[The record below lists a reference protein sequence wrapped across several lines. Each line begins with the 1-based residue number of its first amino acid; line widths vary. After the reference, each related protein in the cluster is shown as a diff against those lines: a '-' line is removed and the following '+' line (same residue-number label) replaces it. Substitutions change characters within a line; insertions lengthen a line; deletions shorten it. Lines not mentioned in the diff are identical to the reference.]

1 MIPVASL
8 LTALAVLAGE
18 PGESSRASNTA
29 GRIES
34 CSFATRA
41 LPPAFKV
48 SKSFADG
55 YKLFQA
61 SAGVLPEGII
71 VKGVVAMGQPQIGLT
86 AKETQGLYA
95 NLDRV
100 YAAISADLLFREVH
114 SVLPYCLA
122 ETPPAKGH
130 YFAYYPQKIGD
141 DTQVI
146 VFLHGF
152 GGNFLFYIY
161 LLKEEFPKAV
171 ILVPSFGASWHDGTM
186 RYLDDMYKDVKRRH
200 SLDLRKPYLMA
211 ISAGGPAGFWIYN
224 QHPDRFSCL
233 VSLASAPSPGVV
245 PVLKEDLR
253 ILMINGR
260 DDSGHRISKVQSTA
274 DKIAARLSHFQF
286 HIVEGDH
293 FFLLSK
299 REETFKTIRAF
310 LRKEAGGDK
319 ERRPARN

>member
-1 MIPVASL
+1 M
-8 LTALAVLAGE
+8 G
-18 PGESSRASNTA
+18 GK
-29 GRIES
+29 IES
-34 CSFATRA
+34 CNFATRS
-41 LPPAFKV
+41 LPPAFQA

-55 YKLFQA
+55 YKVFQA
-61 SAGVLPEGII
+61 TAGVLPEGMI

-100 YAAISADLLFREVH
+100 YASISVDPLFRDVR
-114 SVLPYCLA
+114 SVLPDCLSDKRA
-122 ETPPAKGH
+122 TQGH
-130 YFAYYPQKIGD
+130 YFAYYPPKISD
-141 DTQVI
+141 DTQVV

-152 GGNFLFYIY
+152 GGNFLFYTY

-171 ILVPSFGASWHDGTM
+171 ILVPSFGASWRDGTM
-186 RYLDDMYKDVKRRH
+186 RYLDDMYKDVKQKH
-200 SLDLRKPYLMA
+200 SLAIRKPCLMA

-245 PVLKEDLR
+245 PTLKADER

-260 DDSGHRISKVQSTA
+260 NDSGFPIAKVQLTA
-274 DKIAARLSHFQF
+274 DKIAERLPHFQF
-286 HIVEGDH
+286 QIVEGDH

-299 REETFKTIRAF
+299 RDETFKTLRAF
-310 LRKEAGGDK
+310 FGKQSGRVNNDL
-319 ERRPARN
+319 PAEH